1 MITMM
6 HSLPKY
12 KIPQKYLGPLQY
24 TGTQRGRGSRH
35 PIHHLCPTIV
45 PGSHSRDSSSSTQE
59 GKGGKKT
66 SNIPET
72 DADEEGDIR
81 SIATSPG
88 TV

>member
-59 GKGGKKT
+59 GKRREKDLQYTGNRRGR
-66 SNIPET
+66 
-72 DADEEGDIR
+72 GRRHR